1 MHILLM
7 SNYLWDYLLVDDI
20 VYLYTRWWSSFTI
33 RYALLLRNRGV
44 VTESPRP
51 LRCSLRQRGFYATTE
66 VAYEMAD
73 SSILV
78 AGGYGSV
85 GSYISA
91 ELASTVP
98 GDIIIGGRDQQK
110 SSELA
115 AKLGDDVGAE
125 HLDVTDDDSID
136 SALDGVNLVISTV
149 DQPDARLLR
158 AVVDRGL
165 AFTSTTAVPPI
176 WAAAQSLS
184 ERAEETGARVVLGAG
199 IQPGISNM
207 LARLGATH
215 LGAVEKVSTALI
227 LSIGD
232 EFGPASLSE
241 VMELASHPYEITAD
255 GRQKQVSPFDCE
267 SAVRFP
273 EPIGERRTYL
283 FPFSDQFYYA
293 RTLGAETVTVRF
305 ALDPP
310 WLGRLLATIA
320 NVGGTSMLTER
331 PLSRRILTEAIGG
344 IHQLYDGQDWF
355 AITVTV
361 GGDNRS
367 VEYTLVDRHQARATG
382 ISAATI
388 GRALYEDRVDT
399 PGVWLSEE
407 IIDPEWF
414 FDRLAARNLP
424 YDVRYGTAFPR

>member
-1 MHILLM
+1 M
-7 SNYLWDYLLVDDI
+7 
-20 VYLYTRWWSSFTI
+20 T
-33 RYALLLRNRGV
+33 
-44 VTESPRP
+44 
-51 LRCSLRQRGFYATTE
+51 
-66 VAYEMAD
+66 D

-91 ELASTVP
+91 GLASTVQ

-110 SSELA
+110 ASELA
-115 AKLGDDVGAE
+115 AKLSNDIGVR
-125 HLDVTDDDSID
+125 HLDVTDDDSIN
-136 SALDGVNLVISTV
+136 SALEGVTLVITTV

-158 AVVDRGL
+158 AAVDRGL
-165 AFTSTTAVPPI
+165 AFTSTTAIPPI
-176 WAAAQSLS
+176 WETARSLS
-184 ERAEETGARVVLGAG
+184 ERAEETGARIVLGSG
-199 IQPGISNM
+199 LQPGISNM
-207 LARLGATH
+207 LARLGATR
-215 LGAVEKVSTALI
+215 LGAVEKVSTALV

-241 VMELASHPYEITAD
+241 VMELASRPYEIVVD
-255 GRQKQVSPFDCE
+255 GRQKQVSPFDCN
-267 SAVRFP
+267 SAVKFP
-273 EPIGERRTYL
+273 EPIGERQTYL

-293 RTLGAETVTVRF
+293 RTLDAETVTVRF
-305 ALDPP
+305 TLDPP
-310 WLGRLLATIA
+310 WLGRLLASIA
-320 NVGGTSMLTER
+320 NVGGTSMLMER
-331 PLSRRILTEAIGG
+331 PLSRRILTEAINGT
-344 IHQLYDGQDWF
+344 HQLYAGRDWF

-407 IIDPEWF
+407 VIDPEWF
-414 FDRLAARNLP
+414 FNRLAERSLT
-424 YDVRYGTAFPR
+424 YDVQHETACTR